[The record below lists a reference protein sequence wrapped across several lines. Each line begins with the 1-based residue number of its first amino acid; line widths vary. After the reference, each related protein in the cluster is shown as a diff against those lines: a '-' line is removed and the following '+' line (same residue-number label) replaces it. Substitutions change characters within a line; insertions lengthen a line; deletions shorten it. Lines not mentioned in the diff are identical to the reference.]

1 MPIAPRS
8 LVLLAAVAAL
18 AALPLQAADPRAA
31 GQAAEQVAG
40 QAADQVVDQAAD
52 RAAAPTVDQAA
63 GRTGDQAAE
72 QVTRTIEIGIQ
83 DYRFE
88 PADLRIEVGTTVKWV
103 NLEKRTSHSVLFT
116 GKDSVESER
125 MFPGEFWERRF
136 DKPGIYLYTCG
147 PHPEMQGRI
156 EVIESARSE

>member
-1 MPIAPRS
+1 M
-8 LVLLAAVAAL
+8 LLAAVAAL

-52 RAAAPTVDQAA
+52 RAAAPTAPTVDQAA

>member
-1 MPIAPRS
+1 VPIAPRS

-18 AALPLQAADPRAA
+18 AALPLQAAALPAA
-31 GQAAEQVAG
+31 GHAADQATG
-40 QAADQVVDQAAD
+40 QAADQVMDQAA
-52 RAAAPTVDQAA
+52 APTAPTVDQAA

-72 QVTRTIEIGIQ
+72 QVTRTIEVGIQ

-88 PADLRIEVGTTVKWV
+88 PAELRIEVGTTVKWV